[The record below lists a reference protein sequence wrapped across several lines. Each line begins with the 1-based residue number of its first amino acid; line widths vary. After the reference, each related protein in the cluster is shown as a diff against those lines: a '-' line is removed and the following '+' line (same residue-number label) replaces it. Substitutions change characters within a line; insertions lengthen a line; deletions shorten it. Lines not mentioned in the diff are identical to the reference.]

1 MTRRFINS
9 RWGPTF
15 RKPSSLSILRAD
27 HGYVCMCVYAVEA
40 IIYFQREEIQK
51 EKEKKNIIMVRLHGI
66 GPQEEDIGCK
76 SKTRG

>member
-51 EKEKKNIIMVRLHGI
+51 KKERKHYNGSSSRQWAAG
-66 GPQEEDIGCK
+66 
-76 SKTRG
+76 RGYWLQK